1 MKTIFALCFVLLAYV
16 PAQAEEPVVYY
27 CEMRKKVA
35 IDQDGRVKEYDLV
48 RFKFKDYRIAKH
60 GKGLIEI
67 GSGLGFPNRLDN
79 INLDANTYYDED
91 FFKGFDEYHGLLWSF
106 KNGSLY
112 LSTRTSEGLLSIVSN
127 CEKF

>member
-1 MKTIFALCFVLLAYV
+1 MKTIFALCLALLASV
-16 PAQAEEPVVYY
+16 PAQAAEPVIYY
-27 CEMRKKVA
+27 CEMRNKIA
-35 IDQDGRVKEYDLV
+35 IDGDGRVKEYDLV
-48 RFKFKDYRIAKH
+48 SFKFKDYRIAKH

-67 GSGLGFPNRLDN
+67 GSGLGFPNKLDN
-79 INLDANTYYDED
+79 IILDANTYYDED